1 MALIADFLKAL
12 AQIGDSRFLMVF
24 LKAVG
29 LTIALLAGFAV
40 LLGWLVSFIPTDLG
54 EWWLIGQVTLPSLGL
69 QGLAVGAVIWLSPFL
84 MVPVAAVFLGFF
96 LDDIAAAVEAKHY
109 PHLGDVR
116 SMGIGESIGASLK
129 FLGVVIAANLVAL
142 IPYLILLVIA
152 FPLAFLLGIALNGY
166 LLGREYFEMA
176 ATRHATAREA
186 EALRRKHWTRVW
198 FAGICMAV
206 PLSIPIMNL
215 IVPVLGLATI
225 AHQVQ
230 RLRRQG
236 S

>member
-1 MALIADFLKAL
+1 MALISDFLKAL
-12 AQIGDSRFLMVF
+12 GQVGDGRFLAVF

-29 LTIALLAGFAV
+29 LTIALLVGFAL
-40 LLGWLVSFIPTDLG
+40 LLGWFASFIPTDLG

-69 QGLAVGAVIWLSPFL
+69 QGLAFGAVLALSPFL
-84 MVPVAAVFLGFF
+84 MIPVAAVFLGFF
-96 LDDIAAAVEAKHY
+96 LDDIAAAVEVKHY
-109 PHLGDVR
+109 PHLGETR
-116 SMGIGESIGASLK
+116 SMGIGESIASSLK

-176 ATRHATAREA
+176 ASRHAPAREA
-186 EALRRKHWTRVW
+186 EALRRKHWMRAW
-198 FAGICMAV
+198 LAGICMAV

-225 AHQVQ
+225 THQVQ
-230 RLRRQG
+230 RLKRDAP
-236 S
+236 